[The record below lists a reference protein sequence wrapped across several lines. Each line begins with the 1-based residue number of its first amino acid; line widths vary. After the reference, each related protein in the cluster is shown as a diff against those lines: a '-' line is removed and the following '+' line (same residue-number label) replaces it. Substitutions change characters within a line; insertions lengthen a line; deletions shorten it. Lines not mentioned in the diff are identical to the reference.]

1 MKNRLAFDLLNGG
14 GAADGGGVA
23 ARRHT
28 GGGNGSAVPIP
39 HVFASW
45 HGGLSGTVDNQLGYS
60 LISRVKPLVY
70 YLLYLSPEKMWVH
83 TRGAE
88 MLNTLGGNK
97 N

>member
-14 GAADGGGVA
+14 GGAAGCGALAGGG
-23 ARRHT
+23 
-28 GGGNGSAVPIP
+28 GGSSAVPIP

-70 YLLYLSPEKMWVH
+70 YLLYLSLEKMWVH

-88 MLNTLGGNK
+88 MLKTLGGN
-97 N
+97 NN

>member
-14 GAADGGGVA
+14 GAVRRVAAGGV
-23 ARRHT
+23 
-28 GGGNGSAVPIP
+28 GSSAVPIP

-88 MLNTLGGNK
+88 MLKTLGGN
-97 N
+97 NN